1 VKIIYRLL
9 ILTVSLLM
17 LQSCGKKISDTP
29 KGCVTAFI
37 VAVEQHDM
45 NKAWGLLG
53 KDAQAYYN
61 DLGEKQR
68 RSGKGALENEIDQIK
83 SFRSAQ
89 RFYSVKRDDTDP
101 NNALLVVQGVK
112 DFKIVTEDADGDI
125 KIKDAASVKNILD
138 VITGEMKNTKPY

>member
-1 VKIIYRLL
+1 MMLSVLL
-9 ILTVSLLM
+9 L
-17 LQSCGKKISDTP
+17 SCGKKISDTP

-45 NKAWGLLG
+45 SKAWGLLG

-89 RFYSVKRDDTDP
+89 KFFSVKRDNDDP

-112 DFKIVTEDADGDI
+112 EYKIATEDADGEI
-125 KIKDAASVKNILD
+125 KIKDAQSVKNIFD
-138 VITGEMKNTKPY
+138 VITGEMKSTNPY